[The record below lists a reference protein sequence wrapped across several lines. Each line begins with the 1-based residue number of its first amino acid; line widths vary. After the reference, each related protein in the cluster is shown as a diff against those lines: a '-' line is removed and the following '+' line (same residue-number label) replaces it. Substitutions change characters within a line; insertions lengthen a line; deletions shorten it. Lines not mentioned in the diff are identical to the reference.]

1 MANITKRGDTY
12 RIKVSCGY
20 DVNGK
25 QVIKSMT
32 YKPDP
37 TKSDKWNEKEVNRQA
52 VLFEESCKKGQTSTS
67 MKFEV
72 FAREWFKD
80 YAELKLK
87 RNTVSN
93 YHQMEKR
100 AYVALG
106 HIRVDKI
113 TPLDIQHFVR
123 SLVADG
129 LSAETVKSHVR
140 FVSTVLSYAVKKR
153 VLTYNPCT
161 AVDYPIAQEKERDF
175 YSVEEV
181 KRLLELLRNDDED
194 KNNANNAH
202 SDNGWNNVKNE
213 GKDGSDSDN
222 SSNSNSVNGHKD
234 KHNHEEHHN
243 TEHHNKNKPFLVFFT
258 LAAYMGARKG
268 ELLGLEW
275 KDIDFNNDTITIS
288 RAYYYDAHKREYFT
302 DTPKTKQSR
311 RTLKM
316 PAHVMDTLKD
326 FKTWQDHQ
334 REIWGGS
341 WVDTDRLFTQ
351 PNGEPMNTNKPYNYL
366 REFCKREGM
375 RMCNVHSFRHFNASA
390 LINSGVDVVTVQTAL
405 GHSTPSTTLNFYSHN
420 FSNAQTRAMVAI
432 ANAIDL

>member
-1 MANITKRGDTY
+1 MANITKRGDTF

-20 DVNGK
+20 DVQGK

-52 VLFEESCKKGQTSTS
+52 VLFEEQCKKGQTSTS

-100 AYVALG
+100 TYVALG

-123 SLVADG
+123 FLVADG
-129 LSAETVKSHVR
+129 LSTETVKSYVR
-140 FVSTVLSYAVKKR
+140 FVSTILSYAVKKWI
-153 VLTYNPCT
+153 LTYNPCAT
-161 AVDYPIAQEKERDF
+161 VDYPTAQEKERDF
-175 YSVEEV
+175 YSVDEV
-181 KRLLELLRNDDED
+181 KRLLGLLRNE
-194 KNNANNAH
+194 K
-202 SDNGWNNVKNE
+202 
-213 GKDGSDSDN
+213 
-222 SSNSNSVNGHKD
+222 
-234 KHNHEEHHN
+234 EES
-243 TEHHNKNKPFLVFFT
+243 KPFSVFFT

-275 KDIDFNNDTITIS
+275 RDIDFDNDTITIS
-288 RAYYYDAHKREYFT
+288 RAYYYDAHRREYFT

-341 WVDTDRLFTQ
+341 WVDTDRIFTQ

-375 RMCNVHSFRHFNASA
+375 RMYNVHSFRHFNASA

-420 FSNAQTRAMVAI
+420 FSNAQTRAMATI